1 MGRFPK
7 VVATFTYAGAVNPLR
22 NKLNGA
28 ILNAI
33 RPTILALRDAAELV
47 EKIKIIQLPD
57 DLWQYYPKVVT
68 TRPFTAAEYAQ
79 VNAAVQTVSTTL
91 VTELTNEG
99 ATNILIHAHTVS

>member
-1 MGRFPK
+1 MDRFPK
-7 VVATFTYAGAVNPLR
+7 VVATFNYAGAVNPLR

-47 EKIKIIQLPD
+47 EKIEIVQFTGNT
-57 DLWQYYPKVVT
+57 WQYYPKVVT
-68 TRPFTAAEYAQ
+68 TRPFTEAEYAQ

-99 ATNILIHAHTVS
+99 ATNIVIHAHGVS